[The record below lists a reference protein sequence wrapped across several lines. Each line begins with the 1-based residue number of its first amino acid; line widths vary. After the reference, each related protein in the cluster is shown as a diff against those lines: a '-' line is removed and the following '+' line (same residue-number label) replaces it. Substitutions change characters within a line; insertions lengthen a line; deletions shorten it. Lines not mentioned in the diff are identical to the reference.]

1 MIKQSEKDI
10 IAKSIKAYNCS
21 VPLVIEEM
29 SELTKELIK
38 HFYRGSSRRDEIIEE
53 ICDVYITLEE
63 LKIFME
69 ISDDEVKKQIAKKID
84 RQIKRLAECEK
95 PKQ

>member
-10 IAKSIKAYNCS
+10 IAKSIKTYNCT

-38 HFYRGSSRRDEIIEE
+38 HFYRGCSRRDEIIEE
-53 ICDVYITLEE
+53 IGDVYITLEE

-84 RQIKRLAECEK
+84 RQINRLAECEK
-95 PKQ
+95 SKQ